1 MWRLLTTKKE
11 KKLRSNEC
19 SMVIK
24 ALFGL
29 LQIASACVSLVLLKH
44 QVRADHDFDTKIQAS
59 ISLTLWYMLFNVTS
73 QVSILLLAAY
83 FWWLVGLKVKNSLV
97 DEVKNIQHTS
107 LMNDDTDAS
116 VQEQSLS
123 FTHL

>member
-1 MWRLLTTKKE
+1 
-11 KKLRSNEC
+11 
-19 SMVIK
+19 
-24 ALFGL
+24 
-29 LQIASACVSLVLLKH
+29 
-44 QVRADHDFDTKIQAS
+44 
-59 ISLTLWYMLFNVTS
+59 MLFNVTS

-83 FWWLVGLKVKNSLV
+83 FWWLVGLKVKHSLV

-107 LMNDDTDAS
+107 DQQTSLMNDDTETS